1 LTPPAAAG
9 ENPAMLQRVD
19 SLVTAIREAARREPE
34 HPRDLLQPEVLLGS
48 ALRIA
53 GAVAVAVVLWWALR
67 VVVRRIEKSLGQP
80 QPGSLSVSEQRT
92 RTLVGLLRSMGRVVI
107 FVVFLFML
115 MSAVGLDLGPLLAG
129 AGVVGLAISFGAQS
143 LVKDVISGLFILI
156 ENQFGVGDVVRIEG
170 VSGTVETM
178 TLRVVAL
185 RDVHGV
191 VHIVPNGQITKV
203 SNLTRTWSRV
213 VLDVAVAYKE
223 DTDHVTAVMR
233 EVGRELWDDEDWK
246 PLLVEAPEVPGIETF
261 DSSSATIRMTA
272 KTLPLK
278 QWDVAR
284 ELRRRLKRRFEAEGI
299 EVPSSHS
306 KLVWEGTGLPPQAPP
321 ATAGVLGDGGHAAPL
336 AAHPHTSRSGLVD
349 DESA

>member
-1 LTPPAAAG
+1 
-9 ENPAMLQRVD
+9 MLQAD
-19 SLVTAIREAARREPE
+19 SLLAALREAARREPE
-34 HPRDLLQPEVLLGS
+34 RPRDLLQPEVLLGS
-48 ALRIA
+48 ALRVA
-53 GAVAVAVVLWWALR
+53 GAVAVAVVLWWMLR
-67 VVVRRIEKSLGQP
+67 VVIRRIERSLGQP
-80 QPGSLSVSEQRT
+80 QPGALTVSEQRT
-92 RTLVGLLRSMGRVVI
+92 RTLISLLRSVGWVII
-107 FVVFLFML
+107 FVVTLFML

-156 ENQFGVGDVVRIEG
+156 ENQFGVGDVIRIEG
-170 VSGTVETM
+170 VSGAVERM

-203 SNLTRTWSRV
+203 SNLTRTWARV
-213 VLDVAVAYKE
+213 VLDVGVAYKE
-223 DTDHVTAVMR
+223 DTDRVAEVMR
-233 EVGRELWDDEDWK
+233 EVGHELWEDEEWRA
-246 PLLVEAPEVPGIETF
+246 LLVEAPEVPGIESF
-261 DSSSATIRMTA
+261 DSSSVVIRMTA

-299 EVPSSHS
+299 EAPSSQS
-306 KLVWEGTGLPPQAPP
+306 RLVLEGTEPPPQQLSPVAADTLEAGRRAPP
-321 ATAGVLGDGGHAAPL
+321 P
-336 AAHPHTSRSGLVD
+336 AAHTHTSDSALD

>member
-1 LTPPAAAG
+1 
-9 ENPAMLQRVD
+9 MLQRVD
-19 SLVTAIREAARREPE
+19 SLVTAIREAARREPAR
-34 HPRDLLQPEVLLGS
+34 PRDLLQPEVLLGT

-53 GAVAVAVVLWWALR
+53 GAVAVAVVLWWVLR
-67 VVVRRIEKSLGQP
+67 VVIRRIERSLGQP
-80 QPGSLSVSEQRT
+80 QPGALTVSEQRT
-92 RTLVGLLRSMGRVVI
+92 RTLVSLLRSVGRVII

-170 VSGTVETM
+170 VSGAVERM

-203 SNLTRTWSRV
+203 SNLTRTWARV
-213 VLDVAVAYKE
+213 VLDVGVAYKE
-223 DTDHVTAVMR
+223 DTDRVVEVMR
-233 EVGRELWDDEDWK
+233 EVGRELWDDEQWR
-246 PLLVEAPEVPGIETF
+246 PLLVEAPEVPGIESF
-261 DSSSATIRMTA
+261 DTSAVTIRMTA
-272 KTLPLK
+272 RTLPLK

-284 ELRRRLKRRFEAEGI
+284 ELRRRLKRRFDREDI
-299 EVPSSHS
+299 EIPFPHQ
-306 KLVWEGTGLPPQAPP
+306 KLVWEGAEAPHPPGPLAVP
-321 ATAGVLGDGGHAAPL
+321 ALGDADGGHGHGHQAP
-336 AAHPHTSRSGLVD
+336 HPSDAGLD
-349 DESA
+349 DDPA

>member
-1 LTPPAAAG
+1 
-9 ENPAMLQRVD
+9 MIQKVD
-19 SLVTAIREAARREPE
+19 SLVAALREAARREPE
-34 HPRDLLQPEVLLGS
+34 RPRDLLQPDVLLGS

-53 GAVAVAVVLWWALR
+53 GAVGVAVVLWWMLR
-67 VVVRRIEKSLGQP
+67 MVIRRIERSLGQP
-80 QPGSLSVSEQRT
+80 QPGSLTVSEQRT
-92 RTLVGLLRSMGRVVI
+92 RTLVGLLRSVGRVII
-107 FVVFLFML
+107 FVIFLFML
-115 MSAVGLDLGPLLAG
+115 MSAIGLDLGPLLAG

-156 ENQFGVGDVVRIEG
+156 ENQFGVGDVVRLEG
-170 VSGTVETM
+170 VSGAVERM

-203 SNLTRTWSRV
+203 SNLTRTWARV
-213 VLDVAVAYKE
+213 VLDVGVAYKE
-223 DTDHVTAVMR
+223 DTDRVAEVMR
-233 EVGRELWDDEDWK
+233 EVGHELWDDPDWK
-246 PLLVEAPEVPGIETF
+246 PLLVDAPEVPGIETF
-261 DSSSATIRMTA
+261 DSTSVTIRMTA

-306 KLVWEGTGLPPQAPP
+306 KLVWEGTGAPPQPPPP
-321 ATAGVLGDGGHAAPL
+321 AAGVLGDGRRAATP
-336 AAHPHTSRSGLVD
+336 APHPHTSDSVLD